1 MNKETYVVFAY
12 YLRHPGFLE
21 AIKELSL
28 VDTVSYMKKNL
39 TLDKYAELNEVQVK
53 LFYAAMNN
61 INWHEVISEI
71 ENETSIK
78 GWIKK

>member
-1 MNKETYVVFAY
+1 
-12 YLRHPGFLE
+12 
-21 AIKELSL
+21 
-28 VDTVSYMKKNL
+28 MKKNL